1 MVGGRGSAFGGVQ
14 NASVFF
20 IEITKA
26 LLMTSTNGGRQSALR
41 LTHIGWSGL
50 QSAFGG
56 VQNAR
61 VFFFEIDRQSIIGE
75 LHEVG
80 YRQNHMQ
87 LLPIKSNRLQFSEW
101 ITDLDIDPDLKGH
114 VGTNPA
120 AIFKMWSVDQHLGQT
135 NKCLL

>member
-14 NASVFF
+14 NVSILF
-20 IEITKA
+20 IEITEA

-41 LTHIGWSGL
+41 LTHIGWSGR

-61 VFFFEIDRQSIIGE
+61 VFCFEIDHQSIIGD

-80 YRQNHMQ
+80 YRQNQMQ
-87 LLPIKSNRLQFSEW
+87 LSSIKSNRLQFSEW
-101 ITDLDIDPDLKGH
+101 ITDWDIDPDLNGH

-120 AIFKMWSVDQHLGQT
+120 ALFKMWSVDKHLGQT